1 MSIKDFHTDNL
12 YHDRPRDEHHA
23 GEALDPD
30 RVAEYL
36 RQHPDFFIDYE
47 NLLPDLALP
56 HHTGE
61 HAISLV
67 ERQVSV
73 LRTRNRDVRNR
84 LNRLLETAR
93 DNDRLFQ
100 KTQKL
105 VLAILDQRN
114 LEGIV
119 DAVESSLR
127 DDYQV
132 DVCKVLLFGLPG
144 LSGPASRNISLDMAQ
159 ASIGALLNTRQPTCG
174 HLRPQEIDFLFA
186 DASQPVR
193 SAAVMPIARGNEIL
207 GMLAI
212 GSFDPDHYR
221 SGMGTM
227 FLTYISDVLNRA
239 IPRCAQSVG

>member
-1 MSIKDFHTDNL
+1 MKELHTEDVFHEPA
-12 YHDRPRDEHHA
+12 HDAPSVND
-23 GEALDPD
+23 ALDPD
-30 RVAEYL
+30 RIAEYL

-73 LRTRNRDVRNR
+73 LRSRNRDVRQR
-84 LNRLLETAR
+84 LGRLLDTAR

-105 VLAILDQRN
+105 VLAILEQRSV
-114 LEGIV
+114 EGVV

-132 DVCKVLLFGLPG
+132 DACRLLL
-144 LSGPASRNISLDMAQ
+144 LDAETLAAAKEQ
-159 ASIGALLNTRQPTCG
+159 VGALLKASQPVCG
-174 HLRPQEIDFLFA
+174 HLRPQETEFLFVDGGA
-186 DASQPVR
+186 VR
-193 SAAVMPIARGNEIL
+193 SAAVTPIVSVGAAREPIAL
-207 GMLAI
+207 LAI
-212 GSFDPDHYR
+212 GSFDPEYYR
-221 SGMGTM
+221 TGMGTL
-227 FLTYISDVLNRA
+227 FLTYVADILARVL
-239 IPRCAQSVG
+239 PRCQQAER

>member
-1 MSIKDFHTDNL
+1 MSIKDFHTDNV
-12 YHDRPRDEHHA
+12 YHERVRDEQHSV
-23 GEALDPD
+23 EALDPD
-30 RVAEYL
+30 HVAEYL

-47 NLLPDLALP
+47 HLLPDLALP

-84 LNRLLETAR
+84 LNRLLDTAR

-105 VLAILDQRN
+105 VLAILDQRTI
-114 LEGIV
+114 EGIV

-132 DVCKVLLFGLPG
+132 DVCKVLLLDAAGLQ
-144 LSGPASRNISLDMAQ
+144 AAQ
-159 ASIGALLNTRQPTCG
+159 SSIGALLNTRQPTCG
-174 HLRPQEIDFLFA
+174 HLRPQEMAFLFA

-193 SAAVMPIARGNEIL
+193 SAAVMPIAQGNEIL

-227 FLTYISDVLNRA
+227 FLTYIADVLTRVM
-239 IPRCAQSVG
+239 PRVTQPA

>member
-1 MSIKDFHTDNL
+1 
-12 YHDRPRDEHHA
+12 
-23 GEALDPD
+23 
-30 RVAEYL
+30 VAEYL
-36 RQHPDFFIDYE
+36 RQHPDFFIEYE
-47 NLLPDLALP
+47 TLLAELALP

-73 LRTRNRDVRNR
+73 LRTRNRDVRHR

-105 VLAILDQRN
+105 VLAM
-114 LEGIV
+114 LEQNSAEGMV
-119 DAVESSLR
+119 HTVESSLR

-132 DVCKVLLFGLPG
+132 DVCKVLLFDATAL
-144 LSGPASRNISLDMAQ
+144 AAAQ
-159 ASIGALLNTRQPTCG
+159 TSIGALLNTRQPTCG
-174 HLRPQEIDFLFA
+174 HLRPQETAFLFA

-193 SAAVMPIARGNEIL
+193 SAAVMPIQQGTGTM

-221 SGMGTM
+221 AGMGTM
-227 FLTYISDVLNRA
+227 FLTYIADVLTRML
-239 IPRCAQSVG
+239 PRCTPPAG

>member
-1 MSIKDFHTDNL
+1 MKDFHTDNF
-12 YHDRPRDEHHA
+12 YQERPRDEQIA
-23 GEALDPD
+23 GGALNPD
-30 RVAEYL
+30 HVAEYL

-47 NLLPDLALP
+47 NLLSELALP

-105 VLAILDQRN
+105 VLAILDQSTI
-114 LEGIV
+114 EGIV

-132 DVCKVLLFGLPG
+132 DVCKVLLLDTTGLQ
-144 LSGPASRNISLDMAQ
+144 AAQ
-159 ASIGALLNTRQPTCG
+159 SSIGALLNTRQPTCG
-174 HLRPQEIDFLFA
+174 HLRPQEIAFLFA

-193 SAAVMPIARGNEIL
+193 SAAVMPIAQVSNTGGNEIL

-212 GSFDPDHYR
+212 GSFDPDYYR

-227 FLTYISDVLNRA
+227 FLTYIADVLTRA
-239 IPRCAQSVG
+239 MPRSA

>member
-1 MSIKDFHTDNL
+1 MKDFHTDNF
-12 YHDRPRDEHHA
+12 YHERPRDEQIA
-23 GEALDPD
+23 GGALNPD
-30 RVAEYL
+30 HVAEYL

-47 NLLPDLALP
+47 NLLSELALP

-105 VLAILDQRN
+105 VLAILDQQTI
-114 LEGIV
+114 EGIV

-132 DVCKVLLFGLPG
+132 DVCKVLLLDATGLQ
-144 LSGPASRNISLDMAQ
+144 AAQ
-159 ASIGALLNTRQPTCG
+159 SSIGALLSTRQPTCG
-174 HLRPQEIDFLFA
+174 HLRPQEIAFLFA

-193 SAAVMPIARGNEIL
+193 SAAVMPIAHASNKQGNETL

-212 GSFDPDHYR
+212 GSFDPDYYR

-227 FLTYISDVLNRA
+227 FLTYIADVLTRA
-239 IPRCAQSVG
+239 MPRCTQSA